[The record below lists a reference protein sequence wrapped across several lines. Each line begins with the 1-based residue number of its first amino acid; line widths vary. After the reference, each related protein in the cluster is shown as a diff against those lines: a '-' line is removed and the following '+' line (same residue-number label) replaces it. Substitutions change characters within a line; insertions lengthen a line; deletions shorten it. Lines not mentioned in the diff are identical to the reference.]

1 MNYSTNYIFIKTYR
15 ESTTPRTPEE
25 SFYYFI
31 KNSKI
36 TLLNDESS
44 YGLIFKSC
52 FTNPE
57 NKSPYFYVDSM
68 GNMSNVLTIV
78 LKLAIVCE
86 NQNETN
92 CEHWDYKKIGM
103 SYMLKRCFQY
113 KQDFY
118 SECSIQSD
126 ISKKMIMKLIRNTPI
141 LLFSKLYTNESKNYR
156 KLAKILSKQCENK
169 FAINQIINQFAD
181 YSKNPTFYFG
191 IIAMEYIMPNYTHYC
206 NINNTIIME
215 EIKSIGENLDKH
227 DTIALSKKSRKIRW
241 LYNKA
246 RCELLILALET
257 GYTQGDYHTENIL
270 IDEKENK
277 LMIIDFG
284 RASRIPNMD
293 EIRELWEEV
302 LRAYYVID
310 DINFN
315 NIQRILQYIFDTTFK
330 TKLYPFDEYNWIKNI
345 DMDDIKYILRIH
357 RDKMRNNNTDLFN
370 MYLSKP
376 TEYIFEVGFVVDNE
390 MTIYQKIINRIH
402 LFARCYR
409 KSHIIPFNDGNVL
422 NS

>member
-1 MNYSTNYIFIKTYR
+1 MNYSTNYIFIKTCR
-15 ESTTPRTPEE
+15 ESTMLRTPEE

-44 YGLIFKSC
+44 YGLIFKCC
-52 FTNPE
+52 FIEKE
-57 NKSPYFYVDSM
+57 NKSPYFYIDSM

-86 NQNETN
+86 NQDETN
-92 CEHWDYKKIGM
+92 CDHWEYKKIGM
-103 SYMLKRCFQY
+103 SYMLKRYFQY

-118 SECSIQSD
+118 SECSIQAD

-169 FAINQIINQFAD
+169 FAINQIVNQFAD

-206 NINNTIIME
+206 NINNAIIME

-227 DTIALSKKSRKIRW
+227 DTISLSKKSRKIRW

-284 RASRIPNMD
+284 RASRIPYMD
-293 EIRELWEEV
+293 EIRELWEDV
-302 LRAYYVID
+302 LNNYYVMD
-310 DINFN
+310 DRNLN

-330 TKLYPFDEYNWIKNI
+330 TKLYPCDEYNWIKNI
-345 DMDDIKYILRIH
+345 DMADIKYILRIH
-357 RDKMRNNNTDLFN
+357 RDKMKNNNTDLFN

-376 TEYIFEVGFVVDNE
+376 AEYIFELDIAPDNE
-390 MTIYQKIINRIH
+390 KTIYQKIINRIH
-402 LFARCYR
+402 LFANCYR
-409 KSHIIPFNDGNVL
+409 KSHIIPFNDGKVL